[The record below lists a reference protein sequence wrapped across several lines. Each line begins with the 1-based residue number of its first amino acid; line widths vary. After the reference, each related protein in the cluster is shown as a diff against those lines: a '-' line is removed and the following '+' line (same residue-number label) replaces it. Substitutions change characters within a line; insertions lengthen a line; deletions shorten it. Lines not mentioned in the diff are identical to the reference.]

1 MENSDLYT
9 INNTINKTI
18 RNMDQESTNNGPSLR
33 DTNQDP
39 LSVNSGPIFMS
50 SGNHGTQKKKKS
62 TLGKPRNSKIGEGEK
77 DKKILV
83 KQISKKK
90 RHTVDVSTNYGPSS
104 RGPIPFQNDDMFS
117 NLFQNSD
124 MFSNDGPPSKDPF
137 PYDDNIFSNN
147 CPFSSSGFSSTDM
160 QPISSNNV
168 SSSMDMY
175 KQNTTDQLL
184 QRNLQRPM
192 DQKKIKIAT
201 KKMEQQRKNIEKIKE
216 KKEEKNIQQLTP
228 IIKDLQEN
236 STNNYQIKNRNKQT
250 TIYQQVPFRRF
261 RTIRE
266 QGHVPIDDDGIEIL
280 AKSIS
285 NTKRQITSIELPD
298 NKITDNGVIML
309 VESLQEQNKQNF
321 IRKVNLKN
329 NFFKDKGVSVLATF
343 LKNAHFLRKLDL
355 TDNHIGIQGIRSL
368 LDLAKANISLLI
380 LKFNVNIDEDKV
392 EDEVKVKVEDEDEV
406 KVKVEDEDEVKVKVE
421 DEVKVKVEDEDKV
434 EDEVKVKVEDEDEDM
449 CPICRE
455 SKYKDPVVVSCCGK
469 TFCKECIES
478 CFTEEKKMCP
488 LCRTEN
494 IYIVD
499 RPHILRAPFFD
510 SSNINFLQK
519 FPKVAFSNLSEKRN
533 YIQAYGIRDEE
544 IQEALT
550 ELFKQIKFNR
560 QFEQFYK
567 RHRRNV
573 NNTNQFAPSVDKI
586 VSFYLEI
593 QTKYPNLEGDL
604 MSKLKEWIE
613 TKTQKT
619 IDELEEEKNMKT
631 IDKIMKQHRNL
642 DNKDNRETILDSL
655 KSDDELIIVMIPTS
669 NIHVVKVQ
677 RKSYHSYNSPD
688 VINIKGIF
696 TDFINKNNQ
705 NINIYNVNAQ
715 DLAYEIVKDFS
726 SGKYKVFG
734 IDRNPYFLKKLSL
747 IWKLKD

>member
-355 TDNHIGIQGIRSL
+355 TDNPIGIQGIRSL

-380 LKFNVNIDEDKV
+380 LKFNVNI
-392 EDEVKVKVEDEDEV
+392 
-406 KVKVEDEDEVKVKVE
+406 
-421 DEVKVKVEDEDKV
+421 DEDKV

-619 IDELEEEKNMKT
+619 IDELDEEKNMKT

-696 TDFINKNNQ
+696 TDFINKNNKNNQ